1 MRELTELGARGKIGG
16 MTPARARTALLT
28 VALGLVA
35 TACTSGDDPAPPT
48 GPSAPASAIVA
59 VPASADLYVGDPQ
72 RVAFGIV
79 PHDGG
84 FVSFGT
90 AEIAFAYI
98 GTAEEA
104 IEPQPGPSVTATFVP
119 TYGSP
124 ASSGGPTVTSGSE
137 GRGVYQA
144 SGVVFDRAGFWT
156 ATVTVDVEGLG
167 PQSAEATV
175 VITDEPGIPGPGDP
189 ALATENLTV
198 DSADVPLA
206 AIDSRAATRGVIPD
220 EVLHE
225 WTIARAIEEGR
236 PALVVFATPVYCL
249 SRFCGPVTDMIED
262 LAGRYADRAV
272 FIHIEVWK
280 DFQNQVLND
289 AALEWLVMPDGGLTE
304 PWLFLIGADGIV
316 IDRWSSLWSEAD
328 VETQLEAL
336 PQMSA

>member
-1 MRELTELGARGKIGG
+1 
-16 MTPARARTALLT
+16 
-28 VALGLVA
+28 
-35 TACTSGDDPAPPT
+35 
-48 GPSAPASAIVA
+48 
-59 VPASADLYVGDPQ
+59 
-72 RVAFGIV
+72 VAFGV
-79 PHDGG
+79 VSHDGD

-90 AEIAFAYI
+90 AEIEFTYI
-98 GTAEEA
+98 GTAAEPT
-104 IEPQPGPSVTATFVP
+104 EPQPGPSATATFVP

-144 SGVVFDRAGFWT
+144 SDVVFDDAGFWT
-156 ATVTVDVEGLG
+156 ATLTLDVEGLG

-175 VITDEPGIPGPGDP
+175 AVTEEPGIPGPGDP
-189 ALATENLTV
+189 ALPTENLTM

-206 AIDSRAATRGVIPD
+206 AIDSRAANKGEIPD
-220 EVLHE
+220 TILHE

-236 PALVVFATPVYCL
+236 PALVVFATPVYCV

-272 FIHIEVWK
+272 FIHVEVWG
-280 DFQNQVLND
+280 DFQNQVVND
-289 AALEWLVMPDGGLTE
+289 AALEWLVMPDGSLIE
-304 PWLFLIGADGIV
+304 PWLFLIGADGVV

-336 PQMSA
+336 PPMSA